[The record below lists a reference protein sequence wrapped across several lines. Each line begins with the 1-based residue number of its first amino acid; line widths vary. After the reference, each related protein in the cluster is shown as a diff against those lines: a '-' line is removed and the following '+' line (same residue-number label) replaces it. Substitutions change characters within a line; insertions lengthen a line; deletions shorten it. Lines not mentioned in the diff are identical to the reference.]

1 MATAAMARTLTQTVG
16 TEPTLQMKLMLPEPP
31 QGKGGLISNKLR
43 NRLRLDPS
51 RALEPARKKIAT
63 IEAQR
68 VMSVFEDTI
77 GRSEVVTLLPFII
90 ENLDRFRIMLG
101 MELADLIEHH
111 ATILD
116 SYEEIKT
123 VLDKQMKRGRAVEKI
138 KSPSERT
145 PTQTPEEPEGNQILA
160 EDDDAQSGASRPQS
174 KASSRQSSRQE
185 SAQGSE
191 SGSRRGSR
199 ASEKGS
205 QASGRQSKAS
215 EQGSEGSRPG
225 SAISEASH
233 FSMDSQVERTVRSLT
248 MVAQQLN
255 TSCKNLLRAFNLN
268 PSAMNTIKHE
278 FAKRDANSQEL
289 ITFMN
294 ELREILLNKLLTT
307 PEEEKERMEYLQE
320 ISKRERNNAAVIEKL
335 ETELKAAQDDKDEEI
350 RKKNDVIR
358 GLQADLRQIQK
369 FSEDHIRRVKLE
381 AEKQENTDKKNS
393 DGRKQ
398 RLQQEITQLNTQ
410 LQSLTLENR
419 ESEQELRRKKFK
431 IETEV
436 ENWIQKYDQDMG
448 ERQNEYEE
456 IDAVYTEEKK
466 QLHEL
471 EERFK
476 TLEEEY
482 QQIMEERR
490 LARERR
496 EAAEREMAL
505 MVKASTTIQ
514 AFWRSFKVRKAL
526 KARKKKGGGKK
537 KGK

>member
-1 MATAAMARTLTQTVG
+1 MATAAMARTLTETVAV
-16 TEPTLQMKLMLPEPP
+16 EPTLQMRLQVPNAP
-31 QGKGGLISNKLR
+31 QGKAANVAHSNRLR

-77 GRSEVVTLLPFII
+77 LKSEIVTLMPYIV
-90 ENLDRFRIMLG
+90 ENLDRFRINLG
-101 MELADLIEHH
+101 SELSDLIEHH
-111 ATILD
+111 AVILG
-116 SYEEIKT
+116 SYEEIKQT
-123 VLDKQMKRGRAVEKI
+123 LDKQLRRNNKRAKSGR
-138 KSPSERT
+138 KSRSSTMSPDD
-145 PTQTPEEPEGNQILA
+145 PEGNQILDEGPGA
-160 EDDDAQSGASRPQS
+160 ALAVTPSEGRTGSQQSGYSGRGSANSQDRPS
-174 KASSRQSSRQE
+174 SASSM
-185 SAQGSE
+185 GSN
-191 SGSRRGSR
+191 
-199 ASEKGS
+199 
-205 QASGRQSKAS
+205 
-215 EQGSEGSRPG
+215 
-225 SAISEASH
+225 

-255 TSCKNLLRAFNLN
+255 TSCKNVLRTFQLN
-268 PSAMNTIKHE
+268 PSAMTAIKNE
-278 FAKRDANSQEL
+278 YSRRGQSAQAFITYMSEL
-289 ITFMN
+289 KD
-294 ELREILLNKLLTT
+294 ILMNKLLTT
-307 PEEEKERMEYLQE
+307 PEEEKERMDYLQE
-320 ISKRERNNAAVIEKL
+320 ISKRERNNASVIDKL

-369 FSEDHIRRVKLE
+369 FSEDHIRRVN
-381 AEKQENTDKKNS
+381 AESDKQKAADKKNS
-393 DGRKQ
+393 EGRKQ
-398 RLQQEITQLNTQ
+398 RLQQEVTQ
-410 LQSLTLENR
+410 LQTQLQNHVTEHREN
-419 ESEQELRRKKFK
+419 EQELRRKKFK

-436 ENWIQKYDQDMG
+436 ENWIQRYDQDMG
-448 ERQNEYEE
+448 ERQDEYEE
-456 IDAVYTEEKK
+456 IDEVYTQEKT

-476 TLEEEY
+476 TLEAEY

-496 EAAEREMAL
+496 EAAERELAL

-526 KARKKKGGGKK
+526 KSRKKKGGKK

>member
-1 MATAAMARTLTQTVG
+1 MARTLTQTV
-16 TEPTLQMKLMLPEPP
+16 TNEPTLQMRLSVPEPP

-43 NRLRLDPS
+43 NRLKLDPS

-77 GRSEVVTLLPFII
+77 ARSELVTLLPFII

-101 MELADLIEHH
+101 IELAELIEHH
-111 ATILD
+111 GTILD
-116 SYEEIKT
+116 SYEEIKST
-123 VLDKQMKRGRAVEKI
+123 LDRQMKHEKAAQKI
-138 KSPSERT
+138 KTPSERT
-145 PTQTPEEPEGNQILA
+145 PTQTPEGNQALA
-160 EDDDAQSGASRPQS
+160 DEDAQSEGSRPVS
-174 KASSRQSSRQE
+174 KTSSRASSRRQ
-185 SAQGSE
+185 SE
-191 SGSRRGSR
+191 SGSAAGSR
-199 ASEKGS
+199 RGS
-205 QASGRQSKAS
+205 QASGRGSRVS
-215 EQGSEGSRPG
+215 EQGSFQSREGSVV
-225 SAISEASH
+225 SEVSH
-233 FSMDSQVERTVRSLT
+233 FSMDSQIERTIRSLT
-248 MVAQQLN
+248 LVAQQLN
-255 TSCKNLLRAFNLN
+255 TSCKNMLRAFSVN
-268 PSAMNTIKHE
+268 PSAMNSIKHE
-278 FAKRDANSQEL
+278 FAKRDQNSQAL
-289 ITFMN
+289 ITHMS
-294 ELREILLNKLLTT
+294 ELRDILLNKLLTT

-320 ISKRERNNAAVIEKL
+320 ISKRERNNAAIIEKL
-335 ETELKAAQDDKDEEI
+335 EAELKAAQDDKDEEI
-350 RKKNDVIR
+350 KKKNDVIR

-393 DGRKQ
+393 EGRKQ
-398 RLQQEITQLNTQ
+398 RLQQEVTQLNTQ

-466 QLHEL
+466 QLNEL

-496 EAAEREMAL
+496 EAAEREMSL

-514 AFWRSFKVRKAL
+514 AFWRSYKVRKAL
-526 KARKKKGGGKK
+526 KARKKKGGKK